1 MGPGSMLLAAEYTFG
16 LCLSW
21 LQRTHSVDIE
31 QSRRQGNLS
40 EQVAHCGEFSEAM

>member
-21 LQRTHSVDIE
+21 LQHAHSVDSE
-31 QSRRQGNLS
+31 QSQRPGNLS
-40 EQVAHCGEFSEAM
+40 EQVVHCGEFSEAM